1 MRKPTAKQICQ
12 VITNIIIE
20 LPFEILAFFIVP
32 IAVAFCKKED
42 EHLPKWASWFDD
54 PDYGINGDEGW
65 KSEHFQGKERTYYAR
80 LRWLL
85 RNRIGVFSIK
95 FLGVK
100 VKDIVPSSVI
110 TQGNPKVTSNGGIV
124 SDWCLV
130 ICKLKNGKERFGYY
144 QTIRYKGIFKNFY
157 CRIYLGWK
165 LMDVAEMNEM
175 NANKYLEADD
185 KPILKSVWAIN
196 PFKRVNQKGE

>member
-1 MRKPTAKQICQ
+1 MRKLTTKQICQ
-12 VITNIIIE
+12 ILTNIAIE
-20 LPFEILAFFIVP
+20 LPFEILAFAIVP

-42 EHLPKWASWFDD
+42 EHLPRWASWFDD

-85 RNRIGVFSIK
+85 RNRIGVFSVK

-100 VKDIVPSSVI
+100 VIDIEPNSVI

-130 ICKLKNGKERFGYY
+130 SCKMKNGKERFGYY
-144 QTIRYKGIFKNFY
+144 RTIRYGGILKNFY

-165 LMDVAEMNEM
+165 LMDVAGMNEM
-175 NANKYLEADD
+175 NVGKYLEVGD
-185 KPILKSVWAIN
+185 KPVLKSVWAIN
-196 PFKRVNQKGE
+196 PLKRVKH

>member
-1 MRKPTAKQICQ
+1 MRISKRQICQ
-12 VITNIIIE
+12 VIKNIIIE

-32 IAVAFCKKED
+32 IALLSCKKED
-42 EHLPKWASWFDD
+42 ERLPKWVSWFDD

-65 KSEHFQGKERTYYAR
+65 KNEHFPGKERTYYAR

-85 RNRIGVFSIK
+85 RNRIGVFSVK
-95 FLGVK
+95 FLGVR
-100 VKDIVPSSVI
+100 VRDIEPSSVI

-130 ICKLKNGKERFGYY
+130 SCKLKNGKERFGYY
-144 QTIRYKGIFKNFY
+144 QTIRYGGFLKSFY

-165 LMDVAEMNEM
+165 LMDVAGMNEM
-175 NANKYLEADD
+175 NAHTYLEADD

-196 PFKRVNQKGE
+196 PIKRVKH

>member
-1 MRKPTAKQICQ
+1 M
-12 VITNIIIE
+12 
-20 LPFEILAFFIVP
+20 
-32 IAVAFCKKED
+32 
-42 EHLPKWASWFDD
+42 
-54 PDYGINGDEGW
+54 
-65 KSEHFQGKERTYYAR
+65 
-80 LRWLL
+80 L
-85 RNRIGVFSIK
+85 RNRIGVFSVK

-130 ICKLKNGKERFGYY
+130 ICKMKNGKERFGYY
-144 QTIRYKGIFKNFY
+144 QTIRYKGILSGFY
-157 CRIYLGWK
+157 CRIYVGWK
-165 LMDVAEMNEM
+165 LLDVAGMNEI
-175 NANKYLEADD
+175 NAEKYLEADD

>member
-1 MRKPTAKQICQ
+1 MRISKKQICQ
-12 VITNIIIE
+12 ILTNIIIE
-20 LPFEILAFFIVP
+20 LPFEILAFAIVP

-42 EHLPKWASWFDD
+42 EHLPKWAAWFDD

-65 KSEHFQGKERTYYAR
+65 KSEHFLGKERTYYAR

-85 RNRIGVFSIK
+85 RNRIGVFSVK
-95 FLGVK
+95 FLGVR
-100 VKDIVPSSVI
+100 VRDIDASSVI

-130 ICKLKNGKERFGYY
+130 SCEMKNGKERFGYY

-165 LMDVAEMNEM
+165 LMDVVGMRED
-175 NANKYLEADD
+175 NKHTYLEADD
-185 KPILKSVWAIN
+185 KPVLKSVWAIS

>member
-1 MRKPTAKQICQ
+1 
-12 VITNIIIE
+12 IIE

-42 EHLPKWASWFDD
+42 ERLPKWASWFDD
-54 PDYGINGDEGW
+54 PDDRINVDEGW
-65 KSEHFQGKERTYYAR
+65 KSEHFPGKERTYYAR

-85 RNRIGVFSIK
+85 RNRNGVFSVK
-95 FLGVK
+95 FLGVR
-100 VKDIVPSSVI
+100 VRDIEPNSVI

-130 ICKLKNGKERFGYY
+130 TCKMKDGKERFGYY
-144 QTIRYKGIFKNFY
+144 RTIRYDGFLKGFY

-165 LMDVAEMNEM
+165 LMDVAGMNEM
-175 NANKYLEADD
+175 NAGKYL
-185 KPILKSVWAIN
+185 
-196 PFKRVNQKGE
+196 

>member
-1 MRKPTAKQICQ
+1 MRISKKQICQ
-12 VITNIIIE
+12 ILTNIIIE
-20 LPFEILAFFIVP
+20 LPFEILAFAIVP

-42 EHLPKWASWFDD
+42 EHLPKWAAWFDD

-65 KSEHFQGKERTYYAR
+65 KSEHFLGKERTYYAR

-85 RNRIGVFSIK
+85 RNRIGVFSVK
-95 FLGVK
+95 FLGVR
-100 VKDIVPSSVI
+100 VRDIDASSVI

-130 ICKLKNGKERFGYY
+130 SCKMKNGKERFGYY

-165 LMDVAEMNEM
+165 LMDVVGMRED
-175 NANKYLEADD
+175 NKHTYLEADD
-185 KPILKSVWAIN
+185 KPVLKSVWAIS
-196 PFKRVNQKGE
+196 PFKKVNQKGE